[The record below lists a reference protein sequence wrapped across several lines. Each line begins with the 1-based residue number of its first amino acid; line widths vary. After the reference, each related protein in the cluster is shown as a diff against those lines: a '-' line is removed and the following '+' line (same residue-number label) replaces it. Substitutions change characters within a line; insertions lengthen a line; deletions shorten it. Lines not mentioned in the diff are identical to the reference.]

1 MRGQWTI
8 PGGIG
13 ELWQPYLRG
22 NLWRDWAGRA
32 TTSFA
37 GDAVPLV
44 EQAWRSVLRAS
55 RRARPPDEAGDDLGA
70 FGHGVGCKWR
80 LMARGISWTK
90 LFDFAVKQRA
100 AARATSYEEA
110 AAQLRRMA
118 QLNSRP
124 TNRSANP

>member
-8 PGGIG
+8 PSGIG

-55 RRARPPDEAGDDLGA
+55 RRSRPPDEAGDDLGA
-70 FGHGVGCKWR
+70 FEHGVVGWGASGV
-80 LMARGISWTK
+80 LWLVVSRGLSYS
-90 LFDFAVKQRA
+90 
-100 AARATSYEEA
+100 TS
-110 AAQLRRMA
+110 
-118 QLNSRP
+118 P
-124 TNRSANP
+124 